1 MTAPITPATVIAA
14 LACGHTFRDMGKA
27 YGIPPILIAQSIGA
41 QIDREYARYL
51 R

>member
-1 MTAPITPATVIAA
+1 MNAPISHRTVIAE
-14 LACGHTFRDMGKA
+14 LGCGHTFRAIGKA